1 MCDLAARLTALGFD
15 GDAQHAAVQ
24 AARLGAAQLMDKSSP
39 SIPLLYIRCFIISFF
54 FWGRMM
60 MTMMMNI

>member
-54 FWGRMM
+54 FGVG
-60 MTMMMNI
+60 